1 MIAMEFEYGYAFHCF
16 FRLLSLSSHLIS
28 TPPQTRSFCTW
39 FSSVSMERA
48 HCVYVFCRQ
57 QLDIFR
63 FCYSNV
69 RFYAAYVCV
78 CVRFFLSQLLVCLH
92 FVSLLPCYSVAGGWW
107 LVAFV
112 CILFFEYVLGLV
124 RVAISVVCFFYFSQH
139 TKRLHTKGKITK
151 QDKIK

>member
-1 MIAMEFEYGYAFHCF
+1 MIAMEFEYGYAFHSF

-28 TPPQTRSFCTW
+28 TPPLMRSFCTW

-63 FCYSNV
+63 FFVILMSGFMQ
-69 RFYAAYVCV
+69 RKFVCV
-78 CVRFFLSQLLVCLH
+78 LFFCLNFLCVCTLCL
-92 FVSLLPCYSVAGGWW
+92 FCRVILW

-124 RVAISVVCFFYFSQH
+124 RVAISLVCFFYFSSH